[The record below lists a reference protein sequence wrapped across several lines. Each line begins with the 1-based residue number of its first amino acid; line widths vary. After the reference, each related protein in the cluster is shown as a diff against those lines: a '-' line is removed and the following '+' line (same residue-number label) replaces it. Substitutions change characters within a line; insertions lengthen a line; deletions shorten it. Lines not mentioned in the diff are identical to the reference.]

1 MKWNTLL
8 AFKLYI
14 FLFISTL
21 VKTEL
26 FTAIVDLEKLLYTE
40 REIVR
45 TLEKYLEIEEE
56 RLNKVRW

>member
-1 MKWNTLL
+1 
-8 AFKLYI
+8 
-14 FLFISTL
+14 